1 MDRELKAYLRALRK
15 ELRSGEAT
23 EHSYRPAL
31 KTLIEAVGP
40 TGIQAVNEPT
50 QGEYG
55 APDFIVHNN
64 GVPVGHVEC
73 KNIGADLDE
82 VEQSAQLLRYR
93 DALPNLILTDYVE
106 FRWYVNG
113 ERQALMNLARS
124 GDDKLK
130 VLPNAL
136 ITVGATWESFFNAD
150 FTLIANAA
158 DLARRMANKTRLL
171 REHIHGILKED
182 EAGIGLLSQL
192 LESYREVLIS
202 GLGADRFADLQ
213 AQTVAY
219 GLFAA
224 RWLHQGAPADF
235 TRKSAI
241 FEQTT
246 PFLQNVFNQVAG
258 PTADPRITW
267 IVDDL
272 ARLLARADMAAVL
285 EGFGERTWQQ
295 DPIIHFYEDFL
306 AIYDPEL
313 KEQRGV
319 YYTPEPVVSYIV
331 RSVDKILRDQFQ
343 LADGLA
349 DTSTV
354 ITSGDDGNT
363 QASHRVL
370 ILDPAVGTGS
380 FLREVVS
387 TIRSGLDEKGR
398 GGAWS
403 QYVSEHLL
411 PRLFGFELMMAP
423 YAIAHLKL
431 AMEIEGDSRSFLAL
445 PDRQLNIFLTNSLEE
460 AHESARGPAFAA
472 EVAREARQAD
482 AVKRDRPV
490 MVVIGNPPYSGHSAN
505 KGKWIKDLLRGRVE
519 GSPTSY
525 FHVDGE
531 PLGERNSKWLND
543 DYVKFIRFAQWRIE
557 QTGEGVLG
565 FITNH
570 SYLDSPT
577 FRGMR
582 KSLIET
588 FDEIYVL
595 DLHGSSKRAERLPD
609 GSLDQNVF
617 DIQQGVA
624 ISIFVKRNDDR
635 RPATVHH
642 ADLRGERNT
651 GDGGGKY
658 SWLATHDV
666 ATTGWTKLTPR
677 SPFYFFVPRDDEL
690 IGEYEAGWS
699 VSAIFPVNSVGIVTA
714 RDKLAI
720 QWTADEMAKVASNFA
735 ALDVEDAREHYNL
748 GRDVRDWKVSL
759 AQTDIR
765 DHPNTDDH
773 VARVLYR
780 PFDTRYTY
788 WTGRS
793 RGFIC
798 MPRPKTLRHMLAGP
812 NIGLLS
818 CRQQSQQG
826 DWQHCGV
833 TRGLIESCAISNKT
847 REINYLFPLYTY
859 PPGEDSLDLNVPE
872 SVPNL
877 APEFVAEVAAAFDLE
892 FTPEGGGDLEATFG
906 PEDVFRY
913 IYAVLHSPEYRS
925 RYADFLKSDFPR
937 VPLPDRR
944 KGRYIRR
951 LRRGL
956 FAQLA
961 ELGARLAAL
970 HLMEA
975 VGDEQPVFSAQGTN
989 LVERVRYV
997 EPIDGDP
1004 GRVYI
1009 NATQHFEGVAPETWE
1024 FTIGGYQPAQKWLKD
1039 RRGRELS
1046 YDDIAHYQRI
1056 CAALAET
1063 PQLMSRIDEVV
1074 DAHGGWPL
1082 SGAE

>member
-40 TGIQAVNEPT
+40 TGIQALNEPT

-73 KNIGADLDE
+73 KNIGTDLDE

-113 ERQALMNLARS
+113 ERQAVVNLAHS

-130 VLPNAL
+130 ALPNAL
-136 ITVGATWESFFNAD
+136 LTVGATWKSFFNAD

-192 LESYREVLIS
+192 LDSYREVLIS
-202 GLGADRFADLQ
+202 ELSVDRFADLQ

-306 AIYDPEL
+306 AAYDPQL

-331 RSVDKILRDQFQ
+331 RSVDRLLRRDFG
-343 LADGLA
+343 LSDGLA
-349 DTSTV
+349 DTAMVETKAESSETR
-354 ITSGDDGNT
+354 S
-363 QASHRVL
+363 SPRVL
-370 ILDPAVGTGS
+370 ILDPAAGTGS
-380 FLREVVS
+380 FLREAVAV
-387 TIRSGLDEKGR
+387 IRADLEQRGL
-398 GGAWS
+398 GGAWPD
-403 QYVSEHLL
+403 YVRQHLL
-411 PRLFGFELMMAP
+411 PRLFGFELLMAP

-431 AMEIEGDSRSFLAL
+431 AIEIGGDL
-445 PDRQLNIFLTNSLEE
+445 RQFITPTNGRLNVFLTNALEE
-460 AHESARGPAFAA
+460 AHGEAA
-472 EVAREARQAD
+472 QVMFGSEIAVEARQAD

-505 KGKWIKDLLRGRVE
+505 KGKWIRDLVADYKAGIPELQKPGQA
-519 GSPTSY
+519 
-525 FHVDGE
+525 
-531 PLGERNSKWLND
+531 KWLSD

-557 QTGEGVLG
+557 RTGEGVLG

-570 SYLDSPT
+570 SYLDNPT

-582 KSLIET
+582 RSLMRT
-588 FDEIYVL
+588 FDEIYIL
-595 DLHGSSKRAERLPD
+595 DLHGNAKKQEQPPD
-609 GSLDQNVF
+609 GGLDQNVF
-617 DIQQGVA
+617 GIQQGVA
-624 ISIFVKRNDDR
+624 IALFVKRNGGRGDARVLHEDVWGER
-635 RPATVHH
+635 DAKLAWLASNEVATVKWT
-642 ADLRGERNT
+642 E
-651 GDGGGKY
+651 
-658 SWLATHDV
+658 LAPKSAHY
-666 ATTGWTKLTPR
+666 L
-677 SPFYFFVPRDDEL
+677 FVPRDETLVD
-690 IGEYEAGWS
+690 EYEHGHS
-699 VSAIFPVNSVGIVTA
+699 LPEIFLPSGDPAPGIVTTH
-714 RDKLAI
+714 DQFAI
-720 QWTADEMAKVASNFA
+720 SWTAQEAASKVERLLATRSEEEARSIWRLCAQDQWQYERAKDELA
-735 ALDVEDAREHYNL
+735 DGHW
-748 GRDVRDWKVSL
+748 RD
-759 AQTDIR
+759 QIE
-765 DHPNTDDH
+765 PI
-773 VARVLYR
+773 LYR
-780 PFDTRYTY
+780 PFDERTTVYDRNVAVHRRDRITRHLRTSGNLAMCV
-788 WTGRS
+788 GRAGQVIGS
-793 RGFIC
+793 KTWDVAFVSAFPTDINLFRRGGNC
-798 MPRPKTLRHMLAGP
+798 
-812 NIGLLS
+812 
-818 CRQQSQQG
+818 
-826 DWQHCGV
+826 
-833 TRGLIESCAISNKT
+833 
-847 REINYLFPLYTY
+847 LFPLYVY
-859 PPGEDSLDLNVPE
+859 ADPCDMEIDVADRS
-872 SVPNL
+872 PNL
-877 APEFVAEVAAAFDLE
+877 APEFVAEVAAACDLE
-892 FTPEGGGDLEATFG
+892 FRPEGGGDLEATFS
-906 PEDVFRY
+906 PEDVFHY

-944 KGRYIRR
+944 RGRYIRR

-1063 PQLMSRIDEVV
+1063 PLVMSRIDEVI

>member
-15 ELRSGEAT
+15 ELRSGQAT

-31 KTLIEAVGP
+31 KTLIETAGP
-40 TGIQAVNEPT
+40 SGIQAVNEPT

-73 KNIGADLDE
+73 KNIGVDLDE

-113 ERQALMNLARS
+113 ERQAVVNLAHS

-130 VLPNAL
+130 ALPNAL

-158 DLARRMANKTRLL
+158 DLAQRMANKTRLL

-192 LESYREVLIS
+192 LDSYREVLIS
-202 GLGADRFADLQ
+202 ELSVDRFADLQ

-306 AIYDPEL
+306 AIYDPKL

-343 LADGLA
+343 LTDGLA
-349 DTSTV
+349 DISTV
-354 ITSGDDGNT
+354 TTSDDDGNT

-431 AMEIEGDSRSFLAL
+431 AMEIEGDSRQFLAL

-482 AVKRDRPV
+482 AVKRVRPV

-505 KGKWIKDLLRGRVE
+505 KGKWIRDLLRGRVE

-531 PLGERNSKWLND
+531 PLGEQNSKWLND

-582 KSLIET
+582 KSLLET

-609 GSLDQNVF
+609 GGLDQNVF

-624 ISIFVKRNDDR
+624 ISIFVKHDGGR
-635 RPATVHH
+635 RSATVRH
-642 ADLRGERNT
+642 ADLRGERDT

-666 ATTGWTKLTPR
+666 ATTDWTELTPMP
-677 SPFYFFVPRDDEL
+677 PFYWFVPRDQTL
-690 IGEYEAGWS
+690 AGEYNGAWS
-699 VSAIFPVNSVGIVTA
+699 ITDVFPIHSAGIVTA
-714 RDKLAI
+714 RDKLTI
-720 QWTADEMAKVASNFA
+720 QWSRDEMMRV
-735 ALDVEDAREHYNL
+735 ALDFVAHSPDDARSRYEL
-748 GRDVRDWKVSL
+748 GQDSQEWRVPVAQADVRE
-759 AQTDIR
+759 
-765 DHPNTDDH
+765 HPQWERH
-773 VARVLYR
+773 VVPVLYR
-780 PFDTRYTY
+780 PFSTRYTY
-788 WTGRS
+788 YTGRS

-798 MPRPKTLRHMLAGP
+798 RPRAEVMRHMLAGP
-812 NIGLLS
+812 NIGLIA
-818 CRQQSQQG
+818 CRQQSQSG
-826 DWQHCGV
+826 SWNHCGA
-833 TRGLIESCAISNKT
+833 TRHIIESCAISNKT
-847 REINYLFPLYTY
+847 REINYLFPVYTY
-859 PPGEDSLDLNVPE
+859 PPDGDSLDLDVPE
-872 SVPNL
+872 SAPNL

-892 FTPEGGGDLEATFG
+892 FTPNGRGDLETTFG
-906 PEDVFRY
+906 PEDVFHY
-913 IYAVLHSPEYRS
+913 IYAILHSPEYRS

-944 KGRYIRR
+944 TGRYIRR
-951 LRRGL
+951 LRRAL
-956 FAQLA
+956 FAQLV
-961 ELGARLAAL
+961 ELGARLSAL
-970 HLMEA
+970 HLMETD
-975 VGDEQPVFSAQGTN
+975 GDEQPVFSMQGTN
-989 LVERVRYV
+989 IVERIRYV
-997 EPIDGDP
+997 EPADGDP

-1009 NATQHFEGVAPETWE
+1009 NTTQHFEGVAPETWE

-1039 RRGRELS
+1039 RKGRELS

-1063 PQLMSRIDEVV
+1063 PTLMSQIDETI

-1082 SGAE
+1082 SAAG